1 MIAFARAQEAGKFEK
16 VFMRL
21 GIHYS
26 SQLFLLSSIK
36 KKKMHPELPLHPL
49 PPFPSRNDESHSSC
63 KLDPRCT
70 HIYYTYITATYGH
83 KGSCTV
89 TVETKVSDFLA
100 PRLYLLSLNVHLP

>member
-36 KKKMHPELPLHPL
+36 KKNA
-49 PPFPSRNDESHSSC
+49 SR
-63 KLDPRCT
+63 T
-70 HIYYTYITATYGH
+70 TTAST
-83 KGSCTV
+83 S
-89 TVETKVSDFLA
+89 
-100 PRLYLLSLNVHLP
+100 PISLQE